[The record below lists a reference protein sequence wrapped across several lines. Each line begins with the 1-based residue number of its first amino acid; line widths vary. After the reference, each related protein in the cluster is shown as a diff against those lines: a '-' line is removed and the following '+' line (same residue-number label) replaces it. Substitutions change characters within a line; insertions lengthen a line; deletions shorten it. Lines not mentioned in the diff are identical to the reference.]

1 MRLRPLAFLPLAAL
15 AAFAV
20 HCGGG
25 TSRVEPNPTP
35 DAGTVDPDSGG
46 GGGDA
51 GGDATPNP
59 DATGTKTA
67 SKVDLLLVV
76 DNSASMADK
85 AGLLSQSVGRLIEKL
100 AAGGDLHI
108 GVVSSSLG
116 SFGGDVCPSAGDTDR
131 RAHLQTT
138 DKDGA
143 PVAAASQGFLS
154 YASGG
159 DLSGV
164 ITNTQKILNGVGQT
178 GCGLE
183 AQLETM
189 YRFLSAPDPWSSVKT
204 ENGQARYDGIDTTL
218 LQQRAAF
225 LRPDSLVTIVMLTD
239 EGDSSVDP
247 RSIGGQGW
255 AFMNTQFP
263 GSTVFRSD
271 GKSTT
276 APRATSICKTDPGS
290 ADCTSCGFAAT
301 CAATDPA
308 CQKLK
313 LDPEC
318 KINGG
323 YWGPGEDQLN
333 VRFHRMKE
341 RFGLDPQFPLS
352 RYINALTKVRVPNIA
367 DEHEVLPS
375 GSFVKVG
382 PYREGVASCTNPLF
396 AAKLPAVMGDEICNL
411 PVGPRDK
418 DLVHFAIIGGV
429 PSSLIAATGFPNDWN
444 QVTGANPQSFDFSG
458 LDPHMVESTVP
469 RPGLPAP
476 SSTRGDNGTDPVHGR
491 EYATNDDDLQFACTF
506 SLPAPRTCSAQDPS
520 CDCARSS
527 NPPLCGINPGEQLK
541 AKAYPT
547 IRELLVARALG
558 ERGIVGSICPA
569 VPANAYDGTMDAIA
583 ARVGPKLVK

>member
-25 TSRVEPNPTP
+25 TSQVGTNPTP
-35 DAGTVDPDSGG
+35 DGGTIDPDGG
-46 GGGDA
+46 GGGGE
-51 GGDATPNP
+51 GGSTLPNP

-85 AGLLSQSVGRLIEKL
+85 AGLLSQSVGKLIEKL
-100 AAGGDLHI
+100 AAGGDLHVGI
-108 GVVSSSLG
+108 VSSSLG
-116 SFGGDVCPSAGDTDR
+116 SFGGDVCPAAPSDGDR
-131 RAHLQTT
+131 RAHLQTN
-138 DKDGA
+138 DKDGN

-154 YASGG
+154 YTSGG
-159 DLSGV
+159 DLSSV

-189 YRFLSAPDPWSSVKT
+189 YRFLSAPDPSNSVKT
-204 ENGQARYDGIDTTL
+204 VNGQARYEGIDATL
-218 LQQRAAF
+218 LAQRAAF

-247 RSIGGQGW
+247 RSVGGQGW
-255 AFMNTQFP
+255 AFMANQFP
-263 GSTVFRSD
+263 GSTVFRAD

-276 APRATSICKTDPGS
+276 APRATSVCQSDPGS
-290 ADCTSCGFAAT
+290 PDCTSCGFASS
-301 CAATDPA
+301 CEATDPA

-313 LDPEC
+313 ADPEC

-352 RYINALTKVRVPNIA
+352 RYVNALTKVRVPNIA
-367 DEHEVLPS
+367 DEHEVTPS
-375 GSFVKVG
+375 GSYEKIG
-382 PYREGVASCTNPLF
+382 PYREDVASCTNPLF
-396 AAKLPAVMGDEICNL
+396 AAKLPAGVGDEICNL

-429 PSSLIAATGFPNDWN
+429 PSNLVAATGFPTDWN
-444 QVTGANPQSFDFSG
+444 KVTGANPLSFDFTG
-458 LDPHMVESTVP
+458 LDAHMIESTAP

-476 SSTRGDNGTDPVHGR
+476 SNTKGDNGADPVHGR
-491 EYATNDDDLQFACTF
+491 EYTTNGDDLQFACTF
-506 SLPAPRTCSAQDPS
+506 TLPTPRTCTAQDPS
-520 CDCARSS
+520 CDCARSI

-558 ERGIVGSICPA
+558 DRGIVGSICPA
-569 VPANAYDGTMDAIA
+569 VPANAYDATMDAIA
-583 ARVGPKLVK
+583 ARVGPKLLK